1 MRLFIALPLPDPVR
15 AALAAA
21 QERLRRGN
29 PPVRWIDAT
38 RMHLTLQF
46 LGETSA
52 AVVPTLVAG
61 LAELA
66 VPPIHLALSGLGA
79 FPGLQRPRVIWA
91 GIAGDIGALDRL
103 RAAVFAVTTPLGFA
117 PDTRPFT
124 PHLTL
129 GRLRDEARPEQIRTL
144 AATLRAA
151 DTLPPLAWEADR
163 PILYQST
170 LKPEG
175 AVYTALGPEPAA

>member
-1 MRLFIALPLPDPVR
+1 MRLFIALPLPAEVR

-21 QERLRRGN
+21 QERLRRGT
-29 PPVRWIDAT
+29 PPVRWTDAT

-46 LGETSA
+46 LGETGA
-52 AVVPTLVAG
+52 ALTPTLIAG
-61 LAELA
+61 LAELD

-91 GIAGDIGALDRL
+91 GVAGDIGALDRL
-103 RAAVFAVTTPLGFA
+103 RTAVFAVTTPLGFA
-117 PDTRPFT
+117 PEARPFT

-129 GRLRDEARPEQIRTL
+129 GRLRDDARPEAIRAL

-151 DTLPPLAWEADR
+151 APLPALAWEAGR

-175 AVYTALGPEPAA
+175 PVYTALGPEADA

>member
-1 MRLFIALPLPDPVR
+1 MRLFIALPLPEEVR

-21 QERLRRGN
+21 QERLRRGK
-29 PPVRWIDAT
+29 PPVRWTDAT

-46 LGETSA
+46 LGETGA
-52 AVVPTLVAG
+52 ALTPTLIAG
-61 LAELA
+61 LAALD
-66 VPPIHLALSGLGA
+66 VPPIHLTLSGLGA

-91 GIAGDIGALDRL
+91 GVAGDIGALDRL
-103 RAAVFAVTTPLGFA
+103 RTAVFAVTTPLGFT
-117 PDTRPFT
+117 PEERPFT

-129 GRLRDEARPEQIRTL
+129 GRLRDDAHPEEIRAL

-151 DTLPPLAWEADR
+151 EPLPALVWQAGR

-170 LKPEG
+170 LRPDG
-175 AVYTALGPEPAA
+175 AVYTALGPGEV